1 MESVAIKVFKHDVP
15 ELLNNE
21 YNNYNNDGGL
31 EFRLDNIVISED
43 DRTYLQKTKK
53 VKSSLGTIKR
63 ENGVSI
69 FIRD

>member
-1 MESVAIKVFKHDVP
+1 MESVVIKVFKHDVS